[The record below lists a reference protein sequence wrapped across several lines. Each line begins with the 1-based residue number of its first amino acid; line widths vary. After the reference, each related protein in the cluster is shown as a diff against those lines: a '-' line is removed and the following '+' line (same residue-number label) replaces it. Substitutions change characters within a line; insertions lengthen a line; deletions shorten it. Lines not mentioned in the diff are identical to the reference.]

1 MCIEND
7 ISHRM
12 RWGWCFALVSD
23 STDIFFVDFTS
34 SNESS
39 HLELR
44 LRCFQLH
51 RTALIRFCSYV
62 LSFSG
67 LIWLMDEWMNV
78 YVSICHF
85 QMLSFFSVF
94 LSLFSDSTLQSI
106 YLNHFLSSS
115 ILYLHHSIS
124 LPVYEKV
131 KIKLTDPVIPLPSP
145 RLPRKRHYWKTQHL
159 LKS

>member
-1 MCIEND
+1 
-7 ISHRM
+7 M
-12 RWGWCFALVSD
+12 RVMFCLGFRFNRHFLRWFHFVEWIFSSWIKIKMFSIAQNGIDSFLFVRSFVLRSYLIDGWM
-23 STDIFFVDFTS
+23 
-34 SNESS
+34 NECVC
-39 HLELR
+39 E
-44 LRCFQLH
+44 
-51 RTALIRFCSYV
+51 YM
-62 LSFSG
+62 SFS
-67 LIWLMDEWMNV
+67 NV
-78 YVSICHF
+78 V
-85 QMLSFFSVF
+85 FFSVF